1 MAIAVLHWSAKH
13 HVHQGRF
20 TDTCQIY
27 TDPKLKQTLAMSF
40 YEAYITLVR
49 ATFNYIYSQLILAHY
64 LKTYIYTTP

>member
-1 MAIAVLHWSAKH
+1 
-13 HVHQGRF
+13 
-20 TDTCQIY
+20 
-27 TDPKLKQTLAMSF
+27 MSF